1 MIVRDANPYV
11 ACTFGGAASHFV
23 RLCLE
28 NGAIRFAQNCARAVA
43 VRWREERTRR
53 ERLALFE
60 RYRYQ
65 LRGAERKSWAA
76 ELDRRRDQHSDR

>member
-1 MIVRDANPYV
+1 MFVRDANPYV
-11 ACTFGGAASHFV
+11 PRTFGAAALHFV

-28 NGAIRFAQNCARAVA
+28 NGAIRFAQNCARSVV

-53 ERLALFE
+53 ERLTLFE

-65 LRGAERKSWAA
+65 PRGAARKSCVA
-76 ELDRRRDQHSDR
+76 ELDHRRDQRSER